1 MRNTYLSTEYRTRK
15 EKKLKGNTRKGSSGC
30 PFRLWRFLA
39 DHRSGLAIFK
49 VLSLSS
55 LVGLTIMYYCISS
68 EILACSYAKIEGKIG
83 YVCMYVR
90 TVLFEPS
97 FC

>member
-1 MRNTYLSTEYRTRK
+1 
-15 EKKLKGNTRKGSSGC
+15 
-30 PFRLWRFLA
+30 
-39 DHRSGLAIFK
+39 
-49 VLSLSS
+49 
-55 LVGLTIMYYCISS
+55 MYYCISS

-97 FC
+97 SVVNLKYGELASLPLDRQGVIQERVPERLRDKRCGQT

>member
-1 MRNTYLSTEYRTRK
+1 
-15 EKKLKGNTRKGSSGC
+15 
-30 PFRLWRFLA
+30 
-39 DHRSGLAIFK
+39 
-49 VLSLSS
+49 
-55 LVGLTIMYYCISS
+55 MYYCISS

-97 FC
+97 FCELASLPLDRQGVIERVPERLRDKRCGQT

>member
-15 EKKLKGNTRKGSSGC
+15 EKAHLD
-30 PFRLWRFLA
+30 PFPGWRFLA

-83 YVCMYVR
+83 
-90 TVLFEPS
+90 
-97 FC
+97 